1 MLRYKYRKKGEKT
14 MLWIIF
20 TIWMVFIIICAVM
33 EKKTNNN
40 FYMILFL
47 ISIPVM
53 FYAPFMV

>member
-1 MLRYKYRKKGEKT
+1 

-20 TIWMVFIIICAVM
+20 TIWMVFITICAVM